1 MERIEIIAQMRKTT
15 KCVDI
20 VISNKKVDYF
30 LFVGYNNS
38 R

>member
-20 VISNKKVDYF
+20 FYPTKRLIIFY
-30 LFVGYNNS
+30 L
-38 R
+38 